1 MKRILFI
8 ACLLAFET
16 AYSQNSTDNK
26 LQQQDTITIKYQVF
40 GMNCPGCHGALEKQ
54 LNKIPGVLYS
64 KADWVKQEVAI
75 YSSIQITEEDIRK
88 RMKKTNFTMGEK
100 IK

>member
-1 MKRILFI
+1 MKSMLFI
-8 ACLLAFET
+8 MCLLAFEA
-16 AYSQNSTDNK
+16 AYSQNTADNK